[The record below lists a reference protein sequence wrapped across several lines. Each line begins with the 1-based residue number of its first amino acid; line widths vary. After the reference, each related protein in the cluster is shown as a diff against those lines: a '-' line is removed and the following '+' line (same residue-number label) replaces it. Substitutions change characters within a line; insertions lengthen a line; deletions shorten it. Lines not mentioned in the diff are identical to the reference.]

1 MLHEPLRLAELL
13 RHQTGTSLMRR
24 LKRPGGPLK
33 RIARESFRN
42 LRA

>member
-1 MLHEPLRLAELL
+1 VRLAELL

-33 RIARESFRN
+33 RIAREGFRN